1 MSLEGMLLPFFLFF
15 FFFLSF
21 CRRRLRFLY
30 INEKTVFM
38 ICVCF
43 LFYGKVA
50 SLCNRRTGQEA
61 NTFVWRAIL
70 LISLA
75 EAYAFIRT
83 HLEGISLEDQC
94 LACFISSGVYYFF

>member
-1 MSLEGMLLPFFLFF
+1 MSLEGMLLPFFLF